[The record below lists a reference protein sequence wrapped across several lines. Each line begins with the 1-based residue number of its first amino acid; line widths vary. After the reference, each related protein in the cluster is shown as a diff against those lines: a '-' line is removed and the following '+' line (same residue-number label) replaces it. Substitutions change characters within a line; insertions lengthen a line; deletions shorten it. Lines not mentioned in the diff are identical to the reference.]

1 MADDEPTPLDMDD
14 WRAKSAA
21 RLAKLRDTNQQKY
34 RAILAHKLIPNP
46 SAILQARLEAL
57 LEMVLDAD
65 GRLAF
70 DVLFE
75 EKMTGVLNECLADA
89 RDKQLVIPT
98 GGTKSGLIVP
108 G

>member
-1 MADDEPTPLDMDD
+1 MADDEPTPLDMDA
-14 WRAKSAA
+14 WRTKTTS
-21 RLAKLRDTNQQKY
+21 RLAQLRDTNQQKY

-46 SAILQARLEAL
+46 SAILQSRLEAL
-57 LEMVLDAD
+57 LEMLLDAD

-89 RDKQLVIPT
+89 REQQIITPN
-98 GGTKSGLIVP
+98 GTKSGLIVP